1 MREIAARLFDSGIEG
16 ADFDARKLAE
26 HFSGDE
32 LENAIK
38 RRMAR
43 EPMSH
48 ILGYRDF
55 WRDRFIVTKDVLDP
69 RPDSELFIELAL
81 EGEPPKHILD
91 LGCGSGALGLS
102 ALREF
107 PDADCVFV
115 DISQA
120 ALNIAEKNAKQ
131 LGFDHRSRFIKSDWF
146 SNVAGE
152 FNLVLCN
159 PPYITEDE
167 MQNLSP
173 EVCLEPPLALTPGG
187 DGLAS
192 YHIISKNLRAFL
204 SQNGA
209 AYFEHGFQQ
218 QGEVISIF
226 KNMGFEAAGQID
238 INKKPRIVK
247 VTYKN

>member
-1 MREIAARLFDSGIEG
+1 MREIARRLSEAGIEG
-16 ADFDARKLAE
+16 ADFDARKLFE
-26 HFSGDE
+26 NFSGEE

-38 RRMAR
+38 RRIAR

-81 EGEPPKHILD
+81 EEKTPMHILD

-102 ALREF
+102 VLREY
-107 PDADCVFV
+107 PDAKCVFA
-115 DISQA
+115 DISEA
-120 ALNIAEKNAKQ
+120 ALEIAQKNAKQ
-131 LGFDHRSRFIKSDWF
+131 LGFADQSKFVKSDWF
-146 SNVAGE
+146 TELTGN

-167 MQNLSP
+167 MQELSP
-173 EVCLEPPLALTPGG
+173 EVILEPPFALSPGG

-192 YHIISKNLRAFL
+192 YRIIVKNLASFL
-204 SQNGA
+204 TKDGTA
-209 AYFEHGFQQ
+209 LFEHGHMQQ
-218 QGEVISIF
+218 NDVVSIF
-226 KNMGFEAAGQID
+226 HNEGFDVVEKKD
-238 INKKPRIVK
+238 INKKPRIVR
-247 VTYKN
+247 VTHKI